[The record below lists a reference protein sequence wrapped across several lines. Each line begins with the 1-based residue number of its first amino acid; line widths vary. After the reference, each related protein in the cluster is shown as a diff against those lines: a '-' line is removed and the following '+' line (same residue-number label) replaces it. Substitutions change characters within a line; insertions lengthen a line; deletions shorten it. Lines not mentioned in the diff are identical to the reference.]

1 MKKTEAGSLI
11 AIIYYKDYRAVIPI
25 SEMMINLVQDEAH
38 DYGDISLRQN
48 KVLNNM
54 LGCEI
59 DFIIK
64 GLDTKSRSIVASRKD
79 AMLKKTSD
87 FLF

>member
-1 MKKTEAGSLI
+1 
-11 AIIYYKDYRAVIPI
+11 
-25 SEMMINLVQDEAH
+25 MMINLVQDEAH

-79 AMLKKTSD
+79 AMLKNVRFSILIRTLPGRLKSMKTVLYRPGS
-87 FLF
+87 LPLLKK

>member
-1 MKKTEAGSLI
+1 
-11 AIIYYKDYRAVIPI
+11 
-25 SEMMINLVQDEAH
+25 MMINLVQDEAH

-64 GLDTKSRSIVASRKD
+64 VWIPNPEASLPAGK
-79 AMLKKTSD
+79 MLC
-87 FLF
+87 